1 MKVNDPFFYLAIG
14 LATCV
19 LLMLILKQAGIS

>member
-1 MKVNDPFFYLAIG
+1 MKVNDPFFYCAIG

-19 LLMLILKQAGIS
+19 VIMLILKQAGIL